1 MLLLSK
7 GDYMIREIVSVA
19 LLLCST
25 SFVRAENASAGQAK
39 GCTRA
44 MLQQAV
50 DSYLAA
56 QEAGNLSK
64 ALLASKVK
72 YFENMEAIKKEKGV
86 WNNPLPIAF
95 HRSFLDADSCRTF
108 TEVIVTEGGHP
119 YVLGTRLKVEDGKIS
134 EIDTLV
140 TKKDDW
146 LFNAGDYLKYSKAE
160 DWRVLNANERMNRQA
175 LIDGGNAYFDHFSDR
190 AVQVPFGTPC
200 ARLEGGMYTT
210 KNFDDP
216 KASCDIGFP
225 EDTKLPIINRSYVVD
240 VEMGT
245 VNVFCRFG
253 RPPGMPD
260 SHTFRLVNGKI
271 RYVHTLTASVPG
283 LDFEK
288 ILGPEPKP
296 KGQAPANVK

>member
-1 MLLLSK
+1 
-7 GDYMIREIVSVA
+7 MIRGIISIA
-19 LLLCST
+19 ILFCST
-25 SFVRAENASAGQAK
+25 SLVQAE
-39 GCTRA
+39 GCTREV
-44 MLQQAV
+44 LQAAV

-56 QEAGNLSK
+56 QKAGDLSK
-64 ALLASKVK
+64 APLASKVK
-72 YFENMEAIKKEKGV
+72 YFENMTEIKKEQGL
-86 WNNPLPIAF
+86 WNTPLPITF

-119 YVLGTRLKVEDGKIS
+119 YVLGTRLKIEDGKIS
-134 EIDTLV
+134 EIDSLV
-140 TKKDDW
+140 TNKDDW
-146 LFNAGDYLKYSKAE
+146 LFNADDYLKYSKAE
-160 DWRVLNANERMNRQA
+160 DWRVLNANERIDRQA
-175 LIDGGNAYFDHFSDR
+175 LINGGNAYFDHFSDKNV
-190 AVQVPFGTPC
+190 AVPFNTPC

-225 EDTKLPIINRSYVVD
+225 EDTKLPILNRSYVVD

-245 VNVFCRFG
+245 VNIFCRFG

-288 ILGPEPKP
+288 IMGPEPKP
-296 KGQAPANVK
+296 KPKSQAPAENR

>member
-1 MLLLSK
+1 
-7 GDYMIREIVSVA
+7 MIRGIICIA
-19 LLLCST
+19 ILFCST
-25 SFVRAENASAGQAK
+25 SLAQAE

-44 MLQQAV
+44 VLQAAV

-56 QEAGNLSK
+56 QKAGNLSK
-64 ALLASKVK
+64 APLASKVK
-72 YFENMEAIKKEKGV
+72 YFENMTEIKKDQGL
-86 WNNPLPIAF
+86 WNTPLPITF
-95 HRSFLDADSCRTF
+95 HRSFFDADSCRTF
-108 TEVIVTEGGHP
+108 TEVIVTEGGNP
-119 YVLGTRLKVEDGKIS
+119 YVLGTRLKIEDGKIS
-134 EIDTLV
+134 EIDSLV
-140 TKKDDW
+140 TKKGDW
-146 LFNAGDYLKYSKAE
+146 LFNADDYLKYSKAE
-160 DWRVLNANERMNRQA
+160 DWRELNANERIDRQA
-175 LIDGGNAYFDHFSDR
+175 LINGGSAYFDHFSDKNV
-190 AVQVPFGTPC
+190 AVPFNIPC

-225 EDTKLPIINRSYVVD
+225 EDTRLPITNRSYVVD

-245 VNVFCRFG
+245 VNIFCRFG

-288 ILGPEPKP
+288 IMGPEPKP
-296 KGQAPANVK
+296 KPKSQAPANAK